1 VVGLALN
8 FLLAR
13 AETDMLSPVEDFW
26 LRWHVEHSSEQLAGR
41 ARLVLEAEAGASPSQ
56 VAATLGLSPQAAEG
70 LLADFQ
76 HDGLATF
83 PRPSVRLDQLIQLD
97 TSDDHPRRQY
107 VAHQAKRLFNDTQP
121 LHHLPRKARQ
131 LLEAAAMLPVV
142 TPPVSGGR
150 SPQRDMPLLDGAVLA
165 DLGPTEQ
172 AIISCVLHLQHRGF
186 RADRDPVFKPLRPA
200 AQIQAR
206 YLAALLQVATQLD
219 HAGARSTTLKGAELR
234 AEAVVLRLMGPKA
247 QADGA
252 YACRKAWLWR
262 PVFHTNLEFAI
273 GPLAQEAATGQP
285 AVGADRDEPAGA
297 VFGRQLAAALRKW
310 EPRQPGDPA
319 SDFLAFSDPLAGVG
333 QALAAVGAFASMLKR
348 RPVKNVKRQLRVLY
362 GQFATVVAQQK
373 ALSDLETYM
382 SGRPAAAIA
391 ELEALRDAWERAGR
405 QRQNAMRALLESEET
420 ARLHASLTHMA
431 RTPPV
436 RRRQATSLR
445 VAAPVLLEEL
455 CAEVAEHQDKVVM
468 DRPETYRR
476 YQERL
481 ARLAWT
487 LEALGANG
495 TSGGEASRLLADT
508 QRLQDRI
515 ERWLAI
521 NALNDAIAEFLD
533 AWAEQQARRKAPQLF
548 GAQSVLA
555 YRQARRTQWSR
566 LRSSLAHDW
575 RPLRASR
582 LRRRANTLLNQ
593 LGREKSA

>member
-1 VVGLALN
+1 
-8 FLLAR
+8 
-13 AETDMLSPVEDFW
+13 MLSPVEDFW
-26 LRWHVEHSSEQLAGR
+26 LRWHVEHGSDELAGR
-41 ARLVLEAEAGASPSQ
+41 ARLVLEAEAGGSPGQ
-56 VAATLGLSPQAAEG
+56 VAARLGLSPQTAESV
-70 LLADFQ
+70 LANFQ

-83 PRPSVRLDQLIQLD
+83 PRPTVRLDELIELK
-97 TSDDHPRRQY
+97 TSDEYLRRQY

-131 LLEAAAMLPVV
+131 LLEAAALLHL
-142 TPPVSGGR
+142 VSQPATGDAV
-150 SPQRDMPLLDGAVLA
+150 SQRDVPLLDGAVLA

-172 AIISCVLHLQHRGF
+172 AIISCVLHFQHQGF

-206 YLAALLQVATQLD
+206 YLAALLQIAAQLD
-219 HAGARSTTLKGAELR
+219 HSGTQSTILKGAELQ
-234 AEAVVLRLMGPKA
+234 AESVVLRLVGPKA

-252 YACRKAWLWR
+252 FACRKAWLWR
-262 PVFHTNLEFAI
+262 PVFHSNLQFAI
-273 GPLAQEAATGQP
+273 GPRVEPESDGQP
-285 AVGADRDEPAGA
+285 VAASDRDEPAGA

-310 EPRQPGDPA
+310 EPRQPGAPA
-319 SDFLAFSDPLAGVG
+319 ADFMSLSDQLSGVA
-333 QALAAVGAFASMLKR
+333 QALAGVGAFASMLKR
-348 RPVKNVKRQLRVLY
+348 RPVKAVKRHLRILHGQL
-362 GQFATVVAQQK
+362 AAVVAQQN
-373 ALSDLETYM
+373 ALSDLEAYM

-391 ELEALRDAWERAGR
+391 ELEPLRDAWERAGR
-405 QRQNAMRALLESEET
+405 QRQNSVRALLDSDET
-420 ARLHASLTHMA
+420 ARLHASLAQMA

-436 RRRQATSLR
+436 RRRKSTSMRL
-445 VAAPVLLEEL
+445 AAPVLLEEL
-455 CAEVAEHQDKVVM
+455 CAEVAEHQDKVVT
-468 DRPETYRR
+468 DRPKTYRR

-487 LEALGANG
+487 LEALGANV
-495 TSGGEASRLLADT
+495 TLGGEADRLLADV

-515 ERWLAI
+515 ERWLVI

-566 LRSSLAHDW
+566 LRGSLAQDW

-582 LRRRANTLLNQ
+582 LRRRANALLNQ
-593 LGREKSA
+593 LGKKGKAGE